1 MRTSCLCASLYLP
14 VSSVFFADYFNN
26 GKPMAFQ
33 GLKPQ
38 HIDRLLPHGL
48 VATRQWVL
56 EQGVSRHALDN
67 AVKSHRLHKL
77 AVGVYARAESRL
89 SWQAVV
95 CSLQRMA
102 DRSVLVGGV
111 SALQVL
117 GLGQYLSFGDTQKLH
132 LYAEGKVPGWLGR
145 VAAKASFQWHST
157 RMLWGA
163 EVLENKTYQKHL
175 QWRDDLPEIAL
186 SCSEKAYLEMLADIP
201 DGISFDHADELMQG
215 LTSLSPS
222 KLDALLRGCK
232 SIKVKRLFFWLAS
245 RHNYPWFRKLNRDDY
260 DLGKGKRV
268 IAKSGKLDNTY
279 LITVPEHLHG
289 PK

>member
-1 MRTSCLCASLYLP
+1 MKL
-14 VSSVFFADYFNN
+14 
-26 GKPMAFQ
+26 Q

-38 HIDRLLPHGL
+38 QIDRLLPYGL
-48 VATRQWVL
+48 VATRKWLL

-77 AVGVYARAESRL
+77 AVGVYARSESPL

-102 DRSVLVGGV
+102 GRPTLVGGI

-117 GLGQYLSFGDTQKLH
+117 GLGQYLLLGDSPKLH
-132 LYAEGKVPGWLGR
+132 LYAEGKAQGWLSR

-157 RMLWGA
+157 KLLWGA
-163 EVLENKTYQKHL
+163 EVLDNEAYQKRL
-175 QWRDDLPEIAL
+175 QWRDDLPEISL
-186 SCSEKAYLEMLADIP
+186 SCAEKAYIEILADIP
-201 DGISFDHADELMQG
+201 GVISFDYADEIMQG
-215 LTSLSPS
+215 LTNLSPR
-222 KLDALLRGCK
+222 KLDALLSACE
-232 SIKVKRLFFWLAS
+232 SVKVKRLFFWFAG
-245 RHNYPWFRKLNRDDY
+245 RHSYPWLRKLSSENY

-268 IAKSGKLDNTY
+268 ISKSGKLDNTY

-289 PK
+289 SR